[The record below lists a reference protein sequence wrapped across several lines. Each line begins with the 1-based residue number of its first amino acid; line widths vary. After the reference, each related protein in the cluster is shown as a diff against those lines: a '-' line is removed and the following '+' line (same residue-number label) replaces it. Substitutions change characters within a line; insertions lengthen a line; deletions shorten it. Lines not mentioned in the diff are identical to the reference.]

1 MMVPTPSGD
10 ARVDLDR
17 PAGEPRGLLVLG
29 HGAGG
34 GVEAPDLVAVAA
46 AAVQAGLAVARVT
59 QPYRVAGRRSPPRAP
74 VLDAAWLAVV
84 AHLRT
89 QSAGPAGAAVPADV
103 GSAGSAGVAS
113 RAGPRPRSASRA
125 APRVG
130 GRGGMDSAERLL
142 GDLPLVVGGRSS
154 GARVACRTATEVGA
168 AAVVALAFPTRAPG
182 RPDRDRLDELA
193 MPTVPVLV
201 VQGDRD
207 PFGVPPPAR
216 GRTVHLIAGGTHA
229 LRGPA
234 AGAAAA
240 AVVGWLIPLVGTGT
254 RSRG

>member
-1 MMVPTPSGD
+1 MIVPTPSGD

-17 PAGEPRGLLVLG
+17 PAGEPRALLVLG

-34 GVEAPDLVAVAA
+34 GVQAPDLVAVAA
-46 AAVQAGLAVARVT
+46 AAVEARLVVARVT
-59 QPYRVAGRRSPPRAP
+59 QPYRVAGRSSPPRSP

-84 AHLRT
+84 AHLRAAEVPVRT
-89 QSAGPAGAAVPADV
+89 GPAP
-103 GSAGSAGVAS
+103 AGSAGL
-113 RAGPRPRSASRA
+113 AGRS
-125 APRVG
+125 G
-130 GRGGMDSAERLL
+130 GRRRSSGAKPRLGRVDAAARLL
-142 GDLPLVVGGRSS
+142 GELPLVVGGRSS

-168 AAVVALAFPTRAPG
+168 VAVVALAFPTHPPRS
-182 RPDRDRLDELA
+182 PDRDRLDELA

-207 PFGVPPPAR
+207 PFGVPPPVR

-240 AVVGWLIPLVGTGT
+240 AVVGWLTPLVGTGT